1 MTQPTPI
8 FLLGAGYLGRQIIDD
23 LLLTSHPITTLL
35 RNKDLA
41 ATLSASGV
49 TTHIGSLSDHA
60 TITSLAA
67 QHATIINTSSSDDVP
82 SVLAIL
88 EGIRQRVA
96 ANLPTTFLHTS
107 GTGLLV
113 DTAKGR
119 YLSSTIY
126 SDDNPAGIDALP
138 STAMHRDVDLA
149 IVAAAREF
157 GPKANIAIMIPPII
171 YGVNPAHG
179 RVSMGL
185 PPLVR
190 FALKHGFSGRVNEA
204 KNAWSAVHV
213 RDLSRAYI
221 LLASTLPQNVA
232 IGGATVQENP
242 YFFADNGYEFSW
254 AEAAENVG
262 RILHKLGKIE
272 SAEVREFGKAELGD
286 VYGPATELVAGGNA
300 RCRSTRL
307 PALGWVPREKG
318 VWDAVE
324 TEEAP
329 FLIQQHEA
337 QKG

>member
-23 LLLTSHPITTLL
+23 LLLASYPVTTLL
-35 RNKDLA
+35 RSKDLA
-41 ATLSASGV
+41 ATLSNAGV
-49 TTHIGSLSDHA
+49 TTHIGSLSDHT

-67 QHATIINTSSSDDVP
+67 QHPIVINTSSSDDVP
-82 SVLAIL
+82 SVLAL
-88 EGIRQRVA
+88 LAGIRQRVA
-96 ANLPTTFLHTS
+96 AGLPTTFLHTS
-107 GTGLLV
+107 GTGLLI
-113 DTAKGR
+113 DDAKGR
-119 YLSSTIY
+119 YLSETVY

-138 STAMHRDVDLA
+138 DTAMHRDVDLA
-149 IVAAAREF
+149 IVAASREF
-157 GPKANIAIMIPPII
+157 GSKANIAIMIPPII
-171 YGVNPAHG
+171 YGVNEKHG

-204 KNAWSAVHV
+204 KNAWSAVHL
-213 RDLSRAYI
+213 RDLSRAY
-221 LLASTLPQNVA
+221 LLLISRISSLSPS
-232 IGGATVQENP
+232 VQENP

-272 SAEVREFGKAELGD
+272 SPQVKEFGKEELGD

-307 PALGWVPREKG
+307 PALGWVPREKS
-318 VWDAVE
+318 VWDAIE

-329 FLIQQHEA
+329 FLIKQWE
-337 QKG
+337 QKV

>member
-1 MTQPTPI
+1 MTQPTPV
-8 FLLGAGYLGRQIIDD
+8 FLLGAGYFGRQIIDD
-23 LLLTSHPITTLL
+23 LLAASYPVTTLL

-41 ATLSASGV
+41 ATLSNAGV
-49 TTHIGSLSDHA
+49 TTHIGSLSDHS

-67 QHATIINTSSSDDVP
+67 QHPLIINTSSSDDVP
-82 SVLAIL
+82 SVLAII

-96 ANLPTTFLHTS
+96 SGLPTTFLHTS

-113 DTAKGR
+113 DDAKGH
-119 YLSSTIY
+119 YLSETIY
-126 SDDNPAGIDALP
+126 SDNNPAGIDALP
-138 STAMHRDVDLA
+138 DTAMHRDVDLA
-149 IVAAAREF
+149 IVAASREF

-190 FALKHGFSGRVNEA
+190 FALKHGFSGRVNEG
-204 KNAWSAVHV
+204 KNAWSAVHM
-213 RDLSRAYI
+213 RDLSRAY
-221 LLASTLPQNVA
+221 LLLMSKISSLSPS
-232 IGGATVQENP
+232 VQENP

-272 SAEVREFGKAELGD
+272 SAEVREWKKEELGD
-286 VYGPATELVAGGNA
+286 VYGRGTELVAGGNA

-307 PALGWVPREKG
+307 PELGWVPREKS

-329 FLIQQHEA
+329 FLIALHE
-337 QKG
+337 QE